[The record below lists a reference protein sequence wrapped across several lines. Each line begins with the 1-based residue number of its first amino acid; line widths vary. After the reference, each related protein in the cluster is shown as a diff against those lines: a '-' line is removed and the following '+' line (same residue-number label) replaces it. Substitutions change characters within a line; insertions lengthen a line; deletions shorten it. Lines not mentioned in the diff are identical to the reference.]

1 MAVPDRC
8 YHCGRR
14 GELEQHAVYD
24 AEIAHLGDGWRQRVE
39 ERRRDVYRCRAC
51 GSVMLGPRKDDHQQ
65 FCFGVILENGAWV
78 PRAPH

>member
-39 ERRRDVYRCRAC
+39 ERRLPLPSMWERDA
-51 GSVMLGPRKDDHQQ
+51 GPAE
-65 FCFGVILENGAWV
+65 G
-78 PRAPH
+78 